1 MSDRAVS
8 NISLKSYTCVDL
20 LGTNSLWDKEI
31 EVWELD
37 FVFLGLIFPI
47 WNSAAQLEG
56 SMLENNSKVA
66 AGHPRPWIFR
76 LAGVCLLSTFHFCL
90 LKIWLTGPASRE
102 TPFSFDKGP
111 ARQDGKG
118 HSKVAESAYPL
129 QHHKAR
135 CGVLCVTENMAWL
148 WFLSFGS

>member
-1 MSDRAVS
+1 
-8 NISLKSYTCVDL
+8 
-20 LGTNSLWDKEI
+20 
-31 EVWELD
+31 
-37 FVFLGLIFPI
+37 
-47 WNSAAQLEG
+47 
-56 SMLENNSKVA
+56 MLENNSKVA

-118 HSKVAESAYPL
+118 HSKVANLHSLSSITRQDVECSASQKTRHGCGFCPSEAKQWLENTDNLVFSESVPSLGAAL
-129 QHHKAR
+129 TTRNIGACWLAQ
-135 CGVLCVTENMAWL
+135 TEL
-148 WFLSFGS
+148 FFPGFQGLEC